1 MVPGHFF
8 VVIVL
13 LLLPFVELLVDIF
26 LALLCSPVAVIA
38 RTIIVTLPALSNVLN
53 RLLRAQVS
61 VVALHVA
68 SEAGHMHIV
77 QLRHR
82 IEKAN
87 LIQSLLADFGLLAI
101 RRLMAFL
108 TTPVTDD
115 LNSGWP
121 TIQIRARLI
130 EVRDLAFIDPILLLG
145 KSCHDSQF

>member
-1 MVPGHFF
+1 
-8 VVIVL
+8 
-13 LLLPFVELLVDIF
+13 
-26 LALLCSPVAVIA
+26 
-38 RTIIVTLPALSNVLN
+38 
-53 RLLRAQVS
+53 
-61 VVALHVA
+61 
-68 SEAGHMHIV
+68 MHIV